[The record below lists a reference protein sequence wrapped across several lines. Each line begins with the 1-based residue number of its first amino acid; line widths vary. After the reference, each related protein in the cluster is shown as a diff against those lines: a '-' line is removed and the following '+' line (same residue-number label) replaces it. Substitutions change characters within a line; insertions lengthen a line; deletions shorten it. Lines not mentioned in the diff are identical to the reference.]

1 MYIPIMKV
9 AFSHQGLDEL
19 KIVNRELNFK
29 IEVEKK
35 SVEKVLCNQVLL
47 LLFNQQKVIRS
58 FDDWNFR
65 MWENTEQ
72 NKTPYWDIFHSGG

>member
-1 MYIPIMKV
+1 MKV

-35 SVEKVLCNQVLL
+35 RVEKVL
-47 LLFNQQKVIRS
+47 
-58 FDDWNFR
+58 
-65 MWENTEQ
+65 
-72 NKTPYWDIFHSGG
+72 